1 MNNNGKTN
9 NRTITLLNVS
19 ITQVFPCI
27 TNMIVHPLNE
37 HIVSLKSSE
46 VKLMQD
52 INQDKKERDCCL
64 TNFYFKCLSFVL
76 REIMRIPNEKNFF
89 TLV

>member
-1 MNNNGKTN
+1 MMNND
-9 NRTITLLNVS
+9 TLLNVS

-52 INQDKKERDCCL
+52 INQDKKRERL
-64 TNFYFKCLSFVL
+64 LSDKFL
-76 REIMRIPNEKNFF
+76 F
-89 TLV
+89 

>member
-1 MNNNGKTN
+1 MQIDNDVKSRNLHLTIFLSMMNNDTLNS

-52 INQDKKERDCCL
+52 INQDKKRERL
-64 TNFYFKCLSFVL
+64 LSDKFL
-76 REIMRIPNEKNFF
+76 F
-89 TLV
+89 

>member
-1 MNNNGKTN
+1 MMNNDIHS

-19 ITQVFPCI
+19 LTQVFPCI
-27 TNMIVHPLNE
+27 ANMIVHPLNE

-52 INQDKKERDCCL
+52 INQDKKR
-64 TNFYFKCLSFVL
+64 
-76 REIMRIPNEKNFF
+76 REI
-89 TLV
+89 VV